1 MAKALPV
8 ISDVSS
14 AEVDEMRRSFHALLV
29 ALQNVASE
37 VDAGNITA
45 DEAFTV
51 LLNTVSTGLDSDI
64 TGVDGGGNNY
74 AGTGVV
80 VSGVKPTPLHPRRAR
95 KVGVAALVDLDE
107 NSEF

>member
-14 AEVDEMRRSFHALLV
+14 AEVDEMRRSFHALMLV
-29 ALQNVASE
+29 LENVASE
-37 VDAGNITA
+37 VDAGNLTA

-51 LLNTVSTGLDSDI
+51 LLNTVSTGVDSDI

-74 AGTGVV
+74 AGTGLT

-95 KVGVAALVDLDE
+95 RVDAGKLSDLDV
-107 NSEF
+107 NSDY